1 MFQDPS
7 VEGRE
12 ARQSA
17 TDRVNNTWGFWATAA
32 WVAAAL
38 VLKDDLFPRF
48 EHALLDHTAVG
59 RAISNHLALGALNT
73 ALVWLVPILLLLV
86 AVRIRRWPARKY
98 FAWVAPRPGFIVP
111 ALAAGVAL
119 QLAGY
124 AIPYLAGADMTAS
137 AVEQYRSTQ
146 NAGNPVWL
154 PLFLSWPAYIAAPL
168 VEESIFRGFLWRGW
182 QSSPL
187 GVRGTWILSSF
198 VFAAYHI
205 PKAID
210 MGLDGPSATILL
222 SEDLLLGFLLGWL
235 RWHAASLVP
244 SIAAHFAYNV
254 IPPLVT
260 LLIGAI
266 VVGHLT
272 GP

>member
-1 MFQDPS
+1 
-7 VEGRE
+7 
-12 ARQSA
+12 
-17 TDRVNNTWGFWATAA
+17 
-32 WVAAAL
+32 
-38 VLKDDLFPRF
+38 
-48 EHALLDHTAVG
+48 LLDHTAVG